1 MSHHRGKIWPGRA
14 DMPARPGKPLVRADS
29 GYQSNQTHPAASSR
43 PNRYSVAGD
52 STSAESLRVTTGG
65 SRPAPCNPCRP
76 HPSRFSGSSPFNA
89 LRPGIQRTPPRRRA
103 NEQMRGRGR
112 ADGTSQPTETP
123 ANELMP
129 HHHPV
134 QFRESCRQS
143 GVAMRRIILL
153 VFGGLLAAA
162 LLISPAHA
170 VKPVI
175 VPQSQ

>member
-52 STSAESLRVTTGG
+52 SISAESLRVTTGG
-65 SRPAPCNPCRP
+65 SRPAPCSPCRP

-103 NEQMRGRGR
+103 NEQMRERGR
-112 ADGTSQPTETP
+112 AESSVGRGWGRALGQELGCCVEGIGGKRRPWRLRYWSLVDGCGLPPRSVPGLPT
-123 ANELMP
+123 
-129 HHHPV
+129 
-134 QFRESCRQS
+134 
-143 GVAMRRIILL
+143 GRR
-153 VFGGLLAAA
+153 V
-162 LLISPAHA
+162 SR
-170 VKPVI
+170 KP
-175 VPQSQ
+175 SHDAE